1 MDMVAS
7 IQVKKYSSQRKKV
20 IFMVPV
26 PNTTVCE
33 KKKSKG
39 RKNVRVGA
47 GAVAGAGD
55 VIRINGSAELEPTG

>member
-1 MDMVAS
+1 
-7 IQVKKYSSQRKKV
+7 
-20 IFMVPV
+20 MVPV